1 MSIGLLEHARTLV
14 HRRSTMTASLDAAL
28 RAFILS
34 RAAAGRAATTQGWY
48 RQKLV
53 PFLAFLAS
61 VNVTDWDQL
70 QSTHLR
76 DYMLHLA
83 AVGHNPG
90 GIHGHARAARA
101 FLHWATEE
109 ELVDPRIVARLKMPK
124 VPKTMV
130 RGFDPNEV
138 DALLAAARHTLLPD
152 RDAAI
157 VLLLLDSGL
166 RASELCGLRLED
178 LGVDRILVRGKGAKE
193 RWVPFSRLT
202 ARAVRAYLKV
212 RGQSANDGL
221 FVSRTGEPLE
231 TNALRQLMM
240 RLGKLS
246 GVPNVH
252 PHRWRHTFALE
263 WLRDGGHEFEL
274 QDILGHETLMM
285 TKRYTHMLGDDL
297 VRAHIQHSPVER
309 MRRRK

>member
-1 MSIGLLEHARTLV
+1 MSIGFLQHARTLV
-14 HRRSTMTASLDAAL
+14 HRRSKMTLTLDVSLHS
-28 RAFILS
+28 FILS
-34 RAAAGRAATTQGWY
+34 RAAAGRAKTTQSWY
-48 RQKLV
+48 SQKLA
-53 PFLAFLAS
+53 PFVSYLTS
-61 VNVTDWDQL
+61 VNVTDWVQL
-70 QSTHLR
+70 QSAHLR

-83 AVGHNPG
+83 AAGHNPG

-101 FLHWATEE
+101 FLRWAVEE
-109 ELVDPRIVARLKMPK
+109 ELLDPRVAARLKMPK
-124 VPKTMV
+124 LPKTMV
-130 RGFDPNEV
+130 RGFDPSEV
-138 DALLAAARHTLLPD
+138 DALLAATRHTLLPD

-166 RASELCGLRLED
+166 RASELCGLRVDD

-212 RGQSANDGL
+212 RGQSDSNEL
-221 FVSRTGEPLE
+221 FLSRNGDLLA

-246 GVPNVH
+246 GVENVH

-274 QDILGHETLMM
+274 QDILGHETLAM
-285 TKRYTHMLGDDL
+285 TKRYIHSIPDDL
-297 VRAHIQHSPVER
+297 VRAHVQHSPVER
-309 MRRRK
+309 MRRRR